1 MVKHIFMIFFLLLM
15 SITQSIYAAGTH
27 TLSVFHN
34 AYSVSWIQS
43 SLDSTFEWKND
54 LSLMEKF
61 QPSIA
66 VLSHQRDV
74 KPLGGLSRR
83 TVNSLG
89 SFTADRMKHF
99 NIWSDADDQRSM
111 LNIFH
116 SVLRQK
122 ANEIRTQDFNVT
134 DGFAHD
140 YILLII
146 GIIGYIV
153 IRRRTSI
160 LKEGLEGDGVYEIDY
175 KAQNIDNPIGSRH
188 RLPIRTSVMKKLIM
202 RTS

>member
-1 MVKHIFMIFFLLLM
+1 MVKHIFTIFFLLMM
-15 SITQSIYAAGTH
+15 SITQPTYAKDTH
-27 TLSVFHN
+27 MLSVFHK
-34 AYSVSWIQS
+34 AYNVSSMQS

-61 QPSIA
+61 QSYIA
-66 VLSHQRDV
+66 VLSHQRNA
-74 KPLGGLSRR
+74 KPVDGLSRL

-89 SFTADRMKHF
+89 SFATDSMKQF
-99 NIWSDADDQRSM
+99 NIRSDADDQRSM

-116 SVLRQK
+116 SALRQK
-122 ANEIRTQDFNVT
+122 ANEIRNQDFNVT

-140 YILLII
+140 YILLVI

-153 IRRRTSI
+153 VRRRTSI
-160 LKEGLEGDGVYEIDY
+160 LKEDLKGDGAYGIDV
-175 KAQNIDNPIGSRH
+175 KAQDIDNPIGSTH
-188 RLPIRTSVMKKLIM
+188 RLPIRTSGIKKLIM